1 MRYDQENSE
10 ITEVRFVSACSV
22 FWGLVLLVVG
32 VSALLPYHVS
42 HYVWPALAI
51 AGGAW
56 LLSGPFFWNWDR
68 PSSRY
73 QEPADR
79 I

>member
-22 FWGLVLLVVG
+22 FWGVVLLVIG

-56 LLSGPFFWNWDR
+56 LLSRPLYWNSDD
-68 PSSRY
+68 PSSPN